1 MKLRRSEVRRQAHAI
16 PALKFENQ
24 SLTSFSGLVLFQQLF
39 AVLNLAARLRTCFRH
54 LATGKVFGSEKVS
67 G

>member
-24 SLTSFSGLVLFQQLF
+24 ALTSYAGLVLFGFLF
-39 AVLNLAARLRTCFRH
+39 PPSQH
-54 LATGKVFGSEKVS
+54 
-67 G
+67 